1 MITKESI
8 KEVFKLNEMSGNIE
22 TGYRYWISE
31 YKTVSYYANENLSIT
46 CKFINNLPFG
56 SSPIEQSKK
65 ELNKMVLELIDKIYK
80 EYTAAES
87 KNEN

>member
-8 KEVFKLNEMSGNIE
+8 KEVFKLNTLSGNIE

-31 YKTVSYYANENLSIT
+31 YKSVSLSADGGLIDT

-56 SSPIEQSKK
+56 SSPIEHNKK
-65 ELNKMVLELIDKIYK
+65 ELNKRVLELIDKVYK
-80 EYTAAES
+80 EYSAAES
-87 KNEN
+87 ETKK